1 MNYKVFK
8 PSKDLADWIE
18 CYWIISC
25 ASYYISRE
33 ELMIPG
39 GRVELMINLGTPVN
53 FVSSAGKRFMM
64 KSNMYVLGQRNTWFK
79 ALHLPGAVMW
89 GVRFKPGCFHPFCNG
104 STSFLLNEIAEA
116 SEIFGIID
124 SDTFY
129 DRLLSTPGDDN
140 KIELIGSFLKRIL
153 HTKSIQDTGFPKMLD
168 LIKTTYQESRIF
180 EFCNNHKLYYKKLE
194 RQFLQYAGYTPKEF
208 LSVRRFYRA
217 VEMIHRT
224 NNNLTSICH
233 QLGYYD
239 QSHFI
244 KSFKSYTSLSPLKFV
259 KGAHEIPKFLTASPS
274 V

>member
-25 ASYYISRE
+25 ASDYISRE

-53 FVSSAGKRFMM
+53 FVSSAGKWFEM
-64 KSNMYVLGQRNTWFK
+64 KNNMYVLGQRNTWFK
-79 ALHLPGAVMW
+79 AVHLPGAVMW
-89 GVRFKPGCFHPFCNG
+89 GVRFKPACFHPFCTG
-104 STSFLLNEIAEA
+104 PTSLLLNEIAEA
-116 SEIFGIID
+116 AEIFKSIDTGIYYSRMI
-124 SDTFY
+124 
-129 DRLLSTPGDDN
+129 STTSDDN
-140 KIELIGSFLKRIL
+140 RIELIESLLKKIL
-153 HTKSIQDTGFPKMLD
+153 HTKSMQDNEFPKMLN
-168 LIKTTYQESRIF
+168 LIKTNYQETAIF

-224 NNNLTSICH
+224 DHNLTNICH

-244 KSFKSYTSLSPLKFV
+244 KNFKNYTSLSPLKFV
-259 KGAHEIPKFLTASPS
+259 KGAHEIPKFLTASQS